1 MDRSNQNRKVITSP
15 RVCKITLCRRFWRPD
30 VTSALRPAFF
40 SIHAFP
46 GGWGVGEGMRLLS
59 WNVNGLRAAGGG
71 GGGGSSSSAGLRL
84 LLDSLGADIICLQET
99 KITRDL
105 LDESLAIV
113 EGYNSYFS
121 FSRTRSGYSGVA
133 TFCKASATPEAAEEG
148 LSRLWTKHEGAVG
161 CYGDTGD
168 FTADELQALDSEGR
182 AVITRHR
189 IWTSEQQETTLTVL
203 NVYCPRADPDKP
215 ERGDFKLRFY
225 ELLQRRA
232 EAILEAGGHVVI
244 MGDINTAHKRIDHC
258 DPGDLESFQGHPGR
272 CWLDGFLWEPGKDSA
287 DGKLFVD
294 TFRFLHPNQEEAYTC
309 WCNVTGSR
317 QLNYGTRIDYILAD
331 RALALSELVE
341 AQLRAEVMGSD
352 HCPVQ
357 AVLKTT
363 CLAAPRCPP
372 LCTRFLPKFA
382 GTQQKLSRF
391 LVKVPQTGPPEK
403 GQKRDW
409 AEPLAVGGS
418 KKSRTSPLQKK
429 GQGDLRSFFKMGT
442 SRAGDTDSAGC
453 KSKTTQRAEDSGGNH
468 SVEDCQGE
476 DVAAIAHPPTEGLRM
491 EPTVGVANGEA
502 MHSGE
507 EAAPSRPHQSAALW
521 KSLLSGP
528 PRPPPCKGHGEPCVL
543 RTVKKQGPNCG
554 RHFYVCARPLG
565 KASDPRARCDF
576 FLWASHGNP

>member
-1 MDRSNQNRKVITSP
+1 
-15 RVCKITLCRRFWRPD
+15 
-30 VTSALRPAFF
+30 
-40 SIHAFP
+40 
-46 GGWGVGEGMRLLS
+46 MRLLS
-59 WNVNGLRAAGGG
+59 WNVNGLRAAAGG
-71 GGGGSSSSAGLRL
+71 GGGGSVVGLRPL
-84 LLDSLGADIICLQET
+84 LELLGADIICLQET

-105 LDESLAIV
+105 LEEPLAIV

-148 LSRLWTKHEGAVG
+148 LSGLWNKHEGTVG
-161 CYGDTGD
+161 YYGDTGD
-168 FTADELQALDSEGR
+168 FTAEELQALDSEGR

-189 IWTSEQQETTLTVL
+189 IRTSEDQETTLTVI

-225 ELLQRRA
+225 HLLQCRA
-232 EAILEAGGHVVI
+232 EAILKAGGHVAI

-258 DPGDLESFQGHPGR
+258 DPADLESFQEHPGR
-272 CWLDGFLWEPGKDSA
+272 RWLDHFLWEPGKDST
-287 DGKLFVD
+287 DGELFVD

-341 AQLRAEVMGSD
+341 AQVRAEVLGSD

-357 AVLKTT
+357 AVLKST
-363 CLAAPRCPP
+363 CLPAPRCPP
-372 LCTRFLPKFA
+372 LCTRFLPEFA

-391 LVKVPQTGPPEK
+391 LVKVPRTGLPEK

-409 AEPLAVGGS
+409 AEPRAVGGS
-418 KKSRTSPLQKK
+418 KKSRTGPLQK
-429 GQGDLRSFFKMGT
+429 GQGDLRSFFKTGNG
-442 SRAGDTDSAGC
+442 RAEDTDSPGY
-453 KSKTTQRAEDSGGNH
+453 KSKIIQKAEDTGGKH
-468 SVEDCQGE
+468 SVETPGRVVKDSGE
-476 DVAAIAHPPTEGLRM
+476 EDIAAITLPPAEGLRT
-491 EPTVGVANGEA
+491 EPTVGVTNGEV
-502 MHSGE
+502 MYCE
-507 EAAPSRPHQSAALW
+507 EEVVPAKPKQSAAMW

-528 PRPPPCKGHGEPCVL
+528 PRPPCCKVHGEPCVL

-554 RHFYVCARPLG
+554 RRFYVCARPLG
-565 KASDPRARCDF
+565 KPSDPRTRCDF
-576 FLWASHGNP
+576 FLWASRGNP